1 MPHHTIQHSTTL
13 TIQTYSFLVILERIT
28 PIKLPIELYNK
39 VVKCKNQVHIRM
51 QIQFLEV
58 IFGSSGGALM
68 LDMYSCILYRCAHC
82 ACKTDGIQC
91 KNMDMFNV
99 ELHNILKWCFS
110 FFFHQMY
117 HWNFSPLFVHVYSFF
132 KVMISEWQR
141 WEIELAH
148 ELKAISIPFWM
159 VCKRV

>member
-1 MPHHTIQHSTTL
+1 MKRTLNYKLTMNKCHTTQHSTTL

-68 LDMYSCILYRCAHC
+68 LDMYSCILNRCTHC

-91 KNMDMFNV
+91 KNMDLFNV
-99 ELHNILKWCFS
+99 EIHNILKWCFS
-110 FFFHQMY
+110 YFFFTKCTIGIFH
-117 HWNFSPLFVHVYSFF
+117 LFLFMF
-132 KVMISEWQR
+132 ILFLKW
-141 WEIELAH
+141 WLANGKDGKLNLH
-148 ELKAISIPFWM
+148 M
-159 VCKRV
+159 N